1 MEEQPGE
8 CQSLNQMVVKKI
20 SEICRV
26 VNQVKKK
33 KNLQRVGV
41 ELPIIRWL
49 RWEGTPGVCLVHLKA
64 GPGWLGQQVEGPEP
78 SFFPISSGLLKQQ
91 NLFFLTCYSAY
102 CCKTCMT
109 ATYATHCWW
118 QRVRRTSGRVKLP
131 IHTIGSVSCQQTV

>member
-1 MEEQPGE
+1 MEKAASAEIEEQPGE

-26 VNQVKKK
+26 VNQVK

-64 GPGWLGQQVEGPEP
+64 GPGWLGQQVESQLGGSKEKGLCLALSPP
-78 SFFPISSGLLKQQ
+78 FLLSSLGCSNNKTYFF
-91 NLFFLTCYSAY
+91 
-102 CCKTCMT
+102 
-109 ATYATHCWW
+109 
-118 QRVRRTSGRVKLP
+118 
-131 IHTIGSVSCQQTV
+131 